1 MEESDDDEL
10 FDALDA
16 QLELLLQPSSVE
28 KTLADQFGGR

>member
-1 MEESDDDEL
+1 L

-28 KTLADQFGGR
+28 KTLADQKS